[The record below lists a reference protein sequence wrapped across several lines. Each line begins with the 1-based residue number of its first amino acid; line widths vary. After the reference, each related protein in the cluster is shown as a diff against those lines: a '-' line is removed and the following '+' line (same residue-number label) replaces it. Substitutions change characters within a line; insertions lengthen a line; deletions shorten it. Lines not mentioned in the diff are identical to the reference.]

1 MSEKDENADLRKRVA
16 ELEAKLAPPK
26 TREQREAEDRK
37 WMSEMHAMR
46 EARMNHASP
55 PLSAEQ
61 RKAMN
66 DACGP
71 GDIRDIV
78 QHGTIPGPIGQAP
91 ATSQVSGVHG
101 PSGIPGSGT
110 GWINSRPLSN
120 PPGTEQADR
129 LMDEQDRRDKAELA
143 QRLARSK

>member
-26 TREQREAEDRK
+26 TREQREKEDREY
-37 WMSEMHAMR
+37 MSQVHAMR

-61 RKAMN
+61 RKAYE
-66 DACGP
+66 DACP
-71 GDIRDIV
+71 TAAVQDIV
-78 QHGTIPGPIGQAP
+78 RHGTIPGPTGQAP
-91 ATSQVSGVHG
+91 ATAGVGAVHG
-101 PSGIPGSGT
+101 PSGTGSGT
-110 GWINSRPLSN
+110 GWVTPPPLGP
-120 PPGTEQADR
+120 PPGVAAADR

-143 QRLARSK
+143 QRLARTK